1 MKKLTD
7 TIRIGTRGSALALKQ
22 AQEVKARLL
31 RYDPTL
37 KTDTVIISTKGDEN
51 LKDPLSELG
60 DKGLFTKEL
69 EQALY
74 EDAVDIAVHSMKDM
88 PSELPK
94 GLAIAAVLP
103 REDARDVFVG
113 NGVSSIRDLKKGARV
128 GTSSIR
134 RAAQLKALRE
144 DVRCVS
150 IRGNVETRIR
160 KMKEEGLDG
169 IILACAG
176 LNRLNLTEH
185 ISERIDVK
193 HMLPAP
199 CQGIIAV
206 EAVENSQAFSLIRN
220 ALNDMKT
227 QCEAA
232 AERAFLQ
239 RMEGGCK
246 VPVAALAVR
255 EGNTLTVTG
264 RVLQPDGKR
273 CLEET
278 FRGECGDG
286 EALGRALADHLIKNG
301 AKEILE
307 KIKAEAG
314 DERI

>member
-1 MKKLTD
+1 MRKVTD

-37 KTDTVIISTKGDEN
+37 KTETIVIRTTGDEN

-74 EDAVDIAVHSMKDM
+74 EDKIDIAVHSMKDM
-88 PSELPK
+88 PGELPK

-113 NGVSSIRDLKKGARV
+113 NRAKTIDALKPGARV
-128 GTSSIR
+128 GTSSLR
-134 RAAQLKALRE
+134 RAAQLKALRN
-144 DVRCVS
+144 DIACVS

-160 KMKEEGLDG
+160 RMREDGLDG

-176 LNRLNLTEH
+176 LNRLGLTEH
-185 ISERIDVK
+185 ITERIDVMK
-193 HMLPAP
+193 MLPAP

-206 EAVENSQAFSLIRN
+206 EAIEGSQAFSLIRN

-227 QCEAA
+227 QCEAQ

-239 RMEGGCK
+239 ILEGGCK
-246 VPVAALAVR
+246 VPMAALAVR
-255 EGNTLTVTG
+255 DGNALTITG
-264 RVLQPDGKR
+264 RVLDLDGTR

-286 EALGRALADHLIKNG
+286 ETLGRALAEHLIAHG

-307 KIKAEAG
+307 QIKKGAG
-314 DERI
+314 DGRF